1 MCQQWIIGIW
11 NCKHN
16 TIYINIKNYLGIN
29 LTKYG
34 QNVYEENYETLME
47 EIKENT
53 TRWRDLYSWF
63 GILWN
68 FIYTYIQYSPN
79 QKSLQVILW
88 ILINWF

>member
-47 EIKENT
+47 KIITHRHFPQDVHLWVSIK
-53 TRWRDLYSWF
+53 
-63 GILWN
+63 
-68 FIYTYIQYSPN
+68 
-79 QKSLQVILW
+79 QK
-88 ILINWF
+88 INKETSCKCMGF